1 MRFLKI
7 YSYQPSEINGSIFGL
22 NQLEYFS
29 TLHILNSYNLKNKT
43 INIHTGIRIVKYLNS
58 VQLIL
63 RMEIVQNN
71 GSGLFFYLEKYGR
84 LFNRLSRGRLMK
96 LMAIILPRSG
106 RIKGRTPTA
115 SA

>member
-1 MRFLKI
+1 M
-7 YSYQPSEINGSIFGL
+7 
-22 NQLEYFS
+22 
-29 TLHILNSYNLKNKT
+29 NSYNLKNKT
-43 INIHTGIRIVKYLNS
+43 INIHTGIRIVEYLNS

-63 RMEIVQNN
+63 RKEIVQNN
-71 GSGLFFYLEKYGR
+71 CSGLFFYLEKYGR
-84 LFNRLSRGRLMK
+84 LFNRSSRGRLMK